1 MAESSLWQTKK
12 VLQLLLFL
20 WLPILQPKFQ
30 LEPQQI
36 CLSYL
41 VEFRDETE
49 QLQREQTFYSAR
61 VRDES
66 MWGGG
71 AGVEVWGSVCL
82 RGGGPH
88 PPAISL
94 SRGTGLR
101 VQRSPA
107 GRRSL
112 SPHTDAHSPRQAVH
126 YQYHTCTVTFTEVP
140 RCLNN
145 PLNSTHVLGQQDILP
160 VTLLFCLI
168 KAFLICP
175 VAKSGLL

>member
-1 MAESSLWQTKK
+1 MKYLKVTVKIQRNLVLAPVLTDYRKLTLADQK
-12 VLQLLLFL
+12 VLQQLLSL
-20 WLPILQPKFQ
+20 WLPILQPKSQ

-49 QLQREQTFYSAR
+49 QLQQEQTFYSAR

-71 AGVEVWGSVCL
+71 AGVEVWGLCVSVEVDL
-82 RGGGPH
+82 TP
-88 PPAISL
+88 L

-101 VQRSPA
+101 VQWSPA

-112 SPHTDAHSPRQAVH
+112 STHADAHSHRYAVH
-126 YQYHTCTVTFTEVP
+126 YQYHTCTVTFTEVQT
-140 RCLNN
+140 CLSET
-145 PLNSTHVLGQQDILP
+145 LTIL
-160 VTLLFCLI
+160 FI
-168 KAFLICP
+168 HHIF
-175 VAKSGLL
+175 